1 MKKFFTKEVKIA
13 VVAIIALCVLF
24 FGMRFLKGMS
34 LFSTD
39 KTYYADFEDITGLS
53 VSTPI
58 YANGFR
64 IGVVKDIRYDFSSK
78 NDIVAEISLDK
89 NFRMPKDSKA
99 FLEASIL
106 GGSKVRLDIGVSND
120 YCQPGDTIFGGI
132 DGGALSEA
140 GEMVPEITKMLPR
153 IDSIITNINI
163 LLANPALVG
172 IEDNVYY
179 VSKRLKAS
187 VDEIN
192 SLLAKT
198 NREIPEILDNANKTM
213 ASASNVMA
221 KVDDMDINATFAKI
235 DATLDNVKNMTEKLN
250 EGSGTLGAM
259 INDKTLY
266 NNLNASVT
274 SLDSTLTSA
283 TSLLK
288 DLQAHP
294 KRYVH
299 FSLFGRKDK

>member
-1 MKKFFTKEVKIA
+1 MKQFFTKEVKIA
-13 VVAIIALCVLF
+13 IVAIIALCVLF

-64 IGVVKDIRYDFSSK
+64 IGVVKNISYNFKSK
-78 NDIVAEISLDK
+78 NDIVAEIALDK

-106 GGSKVRLDIGVSND
+106 GGSKVRLDIGASTD
-120 YCQPGDTIFGGI
+120 FCQQGDTIYGGI

-140 GEMVPEITKMLPR
+140 GDMVPTITKMLPKV
-153 IDSIITNINI
+153 DSIMTNINI
-163 LLANPALVG
+163 LLTNPALVN
-172 IEDNVYY
+172 IENDMQDITAQ
-179 VSKRLKAS
+179 LKIS
-187 VDEIN
+187 VAEIN
-192 SLLAKT
+192 TLLAQANK
-198 NREIPEILDNANKTM
+198 EMPGILSNANKTL
-213 ASASNVMA
+213 ASASNVMETI
-221 KVDDMDINATFAKI
+221 DGLEIDATLAKI
-235 DATLDNVKNMTEKLN
+235 DATLENVKNMTEKLN
-250 EGSGTLGAM
+250 NGQGTLGAM
-259 INDKTLY
+259 LNDKALY
-266 NNLNASVT
+266 NSLNASVT
-274 SLDSTLTSA
+274 SLDSTLNSA
-283 TSLLK
+283 TVLLK

-299 FSLFGRKDK
+299 FSLFGKKDK